1 MIRAHARLR
10 PHQLGAVDSRR
21 QLSFAQWDE
30 RASGLARGLLS
41 QGLQAG
47 DRVAVLAYNRIE
59 WLEIY
64 VALARAGLV
73 ALPLNFRLVGAEIA
87 YILKD
92 AQAKALICAQSLQD
106 RVSALPADHTL
117 KVCVQLGGSA

>member
-1 MIRAHARLR
+1 M
-10 PHQLGAVDSRR
+10 GAVDSRR

-30 RASGLARGLLS
+30 RASGLASGLLS
-41 QGLQAG
+41 QGLQSG

-73 ALPLNFRLVGAEIA
+73 ALPLNFRLVGNEIA

-106 RVSALPADHTL
+106 KVLSIQDELPL
-117 KVCVQLGGSA
+117 KV